1 MAYTTFIQTLIVSSI
16 PFLSYI
22 RNKYWGTWL
31 AQSADH
37 VTLGCEFKPHTAHGA
52 YLKK

>member
-37 VTLGCEFKPHTAHGA
+37 VTLDLRVVSLSLVLGVQIM
-52 YLKK
+52 